1 MPRRDFTNLSELNTK
16 FNILDAKHDFPNRIT
31 IRGNNSYTIEDSKYK
46 NMKKGFDTCLSE
58 LFKGANDK
66 GIPSLQLFFSVISAK
81 NDIPSTVSLVSK
93 PSILEGFEFGIQD
106 TVTPAKFGL
115 EQMIGP
121 SHYFDTASHKYG
133 TEESNSLVN
142 YYNGRSITTDL
153 NKFGINGDITSE
165 IIDSNIH
172 FDFRLN
178 GSTINFTADINN
190 NGDVI
195 NGIDVIN
202 GNANFAIWL
211 EENIS
216 KTTIDIA
223 NKNEC
228 KRRILGKLLGDLYYL
243 IDMDEID
250 DEDKKSKT
258 LVCTKDSYL
267 CDRVLFNQIG
277 GGVLFLRGIK
287 GNDIWGYGEEGVD
300 NPDGVLL
307 IDLYNSEGKIKS
319 RTNAGSIKESGSSIL
334 YYVLYDSARLAVWD
348 ATYGGSK
355 HQIGGDGKDRNIH
368 YNQCSVDDLVGE
380 IRIVIDKLKKYGKNI
395 IVEINVL
402 LELVKTKLTGDENEL
417 NLDFSLDPVEFNK
430 SISIFVPA
438 QLLFQNG
445 ETLEPTLEPKIFPFL
460 SDDEFKKIFGE
471 KQNVNPLALTDT
483 EFTIIDK
490 PDGNKLW
497 NMTKKIIINLT
508 KSDDLKLSTTPLTSS
523 VDFTKRSLVTSMDDL
538 GFSMPN
544 GSENPSLNET
554 NASIIGQGSSGSQLP
569 PRSPNQFGGVRTKSS
584 NSTNT
589 FVDEKELT
597 NNTKAEEFVIDKKNI
612 KCLYK
617 LINSLIEAG
626 YFDPDQF
633 IIQLFLELTNQNEKA
648 AYSFYY
654 LLRGLMFF
662 DGYYIIDILGLYEF
676 IQLVYNSTTKSFT
689 IDIGILAEYL
699 HKISDADKATSE
711 NDKKLEL
718 IKSGEIIEDLKLIK
732 SDEII
737 NSLPAPPIDVS
748 SKKLDESLSYFIKPP
763 SAPEPSAP
771 EPSAL
776 AAAAGGKRKTLKKR
790 RTKRTK
796 RSKSKQT
803 KNKKTRRYKKTP

>member
-1 MPRRDFTNLSELNTK
+1 M
-16 FNILDAKHDFPNRIT
+16 
-31 IRGNNSYTIEDSKYK
+31 
-46 NMKKGFDTCLSE
+46 
-58 LFKGANDK
+58 
-66 GIPSLQLFFSVISAK
+66 
-81 NDIPSTVSLVSK
+81 
-93 PSILEGFEFGIQD
+93 
-106 TVTPAKFGL
+106 
-115 EQMIGP
+115 
-121 SHYFDTASHKYG
+121 
-133 TEESNSLVN
+133 
-142 YYNGRSITTDL
+142 
-153 NKFGINGDITSE
+153 
-165 IIDSNIH
+165 
-172 FDFRLN
+172 
-178 GSTINFTADINN
+178 
-190 NGDVI
+190 
-195 NGIDVIN
+195 
-202 GNANFAIWL
+202 
-211 EENIS
+211 
-216 KTTIDIA
+216 
-223 NKNEC
+223 
-228 KRRILGKLLGDLYYL
+228 
-243 IDMDEID
+243 
-250 DEDKKSKT
+250 
-258 LVCTKDSYL
+258 
-267 CDRVLFNQIG
+267 
-277 GGVLFLRGIK
+277 
-287 GNDIWGYGEEGVD
+287 
-300 NPDGVLL
+300 
-307 IDLYNSEGKIKS
+307 
-319 RTNAGSIKESGSSIL
+319 
-334 YYVLYDSARLAVWD
+334 
-348 ATYGGSK
+348 
-355 HQIGGDGKDRNIH
+355 
-368 YNQCSVDDLVGE
+368 
-380 IRIVIDKLKKYGKNI
+380 
-395 IVEINVL
+395 
-402 LELVKTKLTGDENEL
+402 
-417 NLDFSLDPVEFNK
+417 
-430 SISIFVPA
+430 
-438 QLLFQNG
+438 FQNG

-508 KSDDLKLSTTPLTSS
+508 KSDDLKLSTTPLT
-523 VDFTKRSLVTSMDDL
+523 
-538 GFSMPN
+538 
-544 GSENPSLNET
+544 LNET
-554 NASIIGQGSSGSQLP
+554 NASIIGQG
-569 PRSPNQFGGVRTKSS
+569 SS

-633 IIQLFLELTNQNEKA
+633 IIQLFLELTNKNETA

-654 LLRGLMFF
+654 LLRELMFF

-676 IQLVYNSTTKSFT
+676 IEINSNDKKLIINIEKSN
-689 IDIGILAEYL
+689 EYL
-699 HKISDADKATSE
+699 QKIREADKATSE

-748 SKKLDESLSYFIKPP
+748 SKKLDKSLSYFIKPP